1 MQYNLHSNY
10 IRATFVYTEISL
22 MKCIVVDDDPVQR
35 EAIRSCINRVNDL
48 ELVGMYPNAIEARI
62 ALQKR
67 HVDLIFLDVEM
78 PEMSGIEFLASFKEV
93 PQVIMVT
100 AKKQYAFEAFEYD
113 VTDYI
118 SKPVDMDRFSSAV
131 QRARYYED
139 NLSKPDV
146 DNSIFIKSDGVLVKL
161 SVDDVYY
168 VEALGDY
175 IKVVTDE
182 KRYIVHSTMK
192 AFVAK
197 LPENFL
203 RVHKSHIINIDKIE
217 KLEENTVFMTGQ
229 EIPVSRNN
237 KKILVDRLS
246 EKQTPLL
253 TFFNFF
259 LAPHSFSSL
268 CVVNNFLSSPTF
280 NQPNKLHYVE
290 RVSSCPQTCLFS
302 TYKPSCSS
310 DGCTVTSALTYLLIS
325 C

>member
-1 MQYNLHSNY
+1 
-10 IRATFVYTEISL
+10 

-35 EAIRSCINRVNDL
+35 EAIKSCINRINDL

-67 HVDLIFLDVEM
+67 EVDLIFLDVEM

-100 AKKQYAFEAFEYD
+100 AKKHYAFEAFEYD

-118 SKPVDMDRFSSAV
+118 SKPIDMDRFSSAV

-146 DNSIFIKSDGVLVKL
+146 DNSLFIKSDGVLVKL
-161 SVDDVYY
+161 VVDDVYF

-175 IKVVTDE
+175 IKVVTSE

-203 RVHKSHIINIDKIE
+203 RVHKSHIINLDKIE
-217 KLEENTVFMTGQ
+217 KLEENTVFMAGS

-246 EKQTPLL
+246 E
-253 TFFNFF
+253 N
-259 LAPHSFSSL
+259 
-268 CVVNNFLSSPTF
+268 
-280 NQPNKLHYVE
+280 
-290 RVSSCPQTCLFS
+290 
-302 TYKPSCSS
+302 
-310 DGCTVTSALTYLLIS
+310 
-325 C
+325 

>member
-1 MQYNLHSNY
+1 
-10 IRATFVYTEISL
+10 

-35 EAIRSCINRVNDL
+35 EAIKSCIKKVSDL

-67 HVDLIFLDVEM
+67 NVDLIFLDVEM

-100 AKKQYAFEAFEYD
+100 AKKHYAFEAFEYD

-146 DNSIFIKSDGVLVKL
+146 DNSLFIKSDGVLVKL
-161 SVDDVYY
+161 AVDEVYF

-175 IKVVTDE
+175 IKVVTSE

-203 RVHKSHIINIDKIE
+203 RVHKSHIINLDKIE
-217 KLEENTVFMTGQ
+217 KLEENTVYLAGS

-237 KKILVDRLS
+237 KKILVDKLS
-246 EKQTPLL
+246 EKQGTYLS
-253 TFFNFF
+253 FFHIF
-259 LAPHSFSSL
+259 LAPCSFSSL
-268 CVVNNFLSSPTF
+268 CVVNNFLSSRLF
-280 NQPNKLHYVE
+280 NQPNKTSMRIEITPV
-290 RVSSCPQTCLFS
+290 PTFS
-302 TYKPSCSS
+302 F
-310 DGCTVTSALTYLLIS
+310 SAFYEPRRS
-325 C
+325 PMGFP